1 MKRNLA
7 LLGVAL
13 GAILVGCTV
22 GPNYVAPRPLIPR
35 AFRETPA
42 TTQVSATQRARAA
55 TQPHELPT
63 AAWWRNFRDPQ
74 LDSLIERATRG
85 NLDLRLAEARLRQ
98 ARAQYGVARADFV
111 PTVNGSAQYTHTR
124 SSQAGKSSG
133 GTTTTTTTTG
143 GTVVSSGG
151 SSRSPESDLWQAGF
165 DSTWEIDI
173 WGKVRREVESAGNNI
188 DAAVE
193 NRRNVLV
200 TLLAEVATTYIQYRQ
215 FEREIQIANDNI
227 AAQQVTLGITQKKYE
242 AGLKD
247 ASELEVAQSQA
258 LVYTTQSQLPTLE
271 QDMKQAAHKL
281 GVLLGE
287 SPDAVMDELGTKR
300 PIPEAIIPEVPIGLP
315 SDLLRRRP
323 DIRNSERLLAAATA
337 NIGVAVAD
345 LFPRFSLTGSF
356 GLESPQFKELSNSQ
370 SRFWSIG
377 PSVTVP
383 LLDWGRI
390 RSNIQVQNALQE
402 QAFVTYQ
409 TTILNALQEVED
421 SVVAYSREQVRRQS
435 LHDAVEQDR
444 KAASLALLRFNAGI
458 TDFLTVLDAQRTL
471 YAAEDQLVQSEALV
485 SLNLVSLY
493 KALGGGWEV
502 IEQHQKNI
510 GTFPPEQAKAE
521 RVSMKK

>member
-22 GPNYVAPRPLIPR
+22 GPNYVPPKPLIPQ

-42 TTQVSATQRARAA
+42 TTQISATQRARAA
-55 TQPHELPT
+55 TQPNEPPT
-63 AAWWRNFRDPQ
+63 AAWWHNFRDPQ

-85 NLDLRLAEARLRQ
+85 NLDLRAAEARLRQ
-98 ARAQYGVARADFV
+98 ARAQYGVTRADFF
-111 PTVNGSAQYTHTR
+111 PTVNGSADYTHTR
-124 SSQAGKSSG
+124 SSQAGRSS
-133 GTTTTTTTTG
+133 GTTTTSN
-143 GTVVSSGG
+143 GTVTSS
-151 SSRSPESDLWQAGF
+151 SSRSPESDLWRAGF
-165 DSTWEIDI
+165 DSTWELDI
-173 WGKVRREVESAGNNI
+173 WGKVRREVESAGDNI

-215 FEREIQIANDNI
+215 FERELQIANNNI
-227 AAQQVTLGITQKKYE
+227 VAQRETLGVTRKKYE

-247 ASELEVAQSQA
+247 ASELEVAQAQA
-258 LVYTTQSQLPTLE
+258 LVFTTESQVPTLE

-281 GVLLGE
+281 GILLGE
-287 SPDAVMDELGTKR
+287 DPDAVIDELGTKR
-300 PIPEAIIPEVPIGLP
+300 PIPEAIVPEVPIGLP

-323 DIRNSERLLAAATA
+323 DIRNAERLLAASTA

-356 GLESPQFKELSNSQ
+356 GLSAPQFKELGNSQ

-377 PSVTVP
+377 PAVTVP

-402 QAFVTYQ
+402 QAFVAYQ
-409 TTILNALQEVED
+409 TSILNALQEVED

-458 TDFLTVLDAQRTL
+458 TDFLTVLDAERTL

-502 IEQHQKNI
+502 IEEHQKQI